1 MLECLRDDYKG
12 ELECA
17 KRQVWLKGDAVAVW
31 LERKWQRGVE
41 EPLEVFLIDVGRK
54 VLISRDQ
61 ILPLHADYHVPPF
74 AVCCSI
80 GSFDIC
86 RQKRAELVDRWEE
99 MAEVFMSADEGSL
112 LAEINDKVW
121 DEKEKLKVRL
131 CYENRSKDRP
141 IYVPEYFV
149 HERLIQLR

>member
-17 KRQVWLKGDAVAVW
+17 KRQVWLKGDAVA
-31 LERKWQRGVE
+31 
-41 EPLEVFLIDVGRK
+41 
-54 VLISRDQ
+54 
-61 ILPLHADYHVPPF
+61 
-74 AVCCSI
+74 
-80 GSFDIC
+80 
-86 RQKRAELVDRWEE
+86 KRAELVDRWEE